1 MLCLVASRTVDASLS
16 SSQARLKTRLF
27 FPEDK
32 NTFTIWRT
40 LQFPHMRDQKEAQ
53 KCAKGEE
60 LYLKTQAPTDAQRG
74 KLAVRECTAAR
85 KLSIPG

>member
-16 SSQARLKTRLF
+16 SSQARLKMRLF
-27 FPEDK
+27 FRIK
-32 NTFTIWRT
+32 TVTIRRT
-40 LQFPHMRDQKEAQ
+40 LQFPHMHDQEKEAQ
-53 KCAKGEE
+53 KCAEGEE
-60 LYLKTQAPTDAQRG
+60 LYLKTQALTDAQRG

>member
-16 SSQARLKTRLF
+16 SSQARLKMRLF
-27 FPEDK
+27 FRIK
-32 NTFTIWRT
+32 TFTIWRT

-53 KCAKGEE
+53 KCAEGEE